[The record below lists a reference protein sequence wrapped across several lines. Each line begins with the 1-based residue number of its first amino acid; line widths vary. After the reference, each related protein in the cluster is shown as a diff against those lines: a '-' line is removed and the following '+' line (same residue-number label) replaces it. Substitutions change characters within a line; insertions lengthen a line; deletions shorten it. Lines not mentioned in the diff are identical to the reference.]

1 LPWLL
6 GLLTCAT
13 FALPPAWASDQAHR
27 QAEAPLKDAG
37 GGSASPSP
45 HGEPNALEHVND
57 SKEHWHLFESF
68 GPTLRL
74 PQFLGFR
81 ITKFMLL
88 ELIAAG
94 LIVAIYAPL
103 TRHLQSG
110 EPPRGA
116 WINAFEVL
124 LTFVRN
130 QVAKPAIG
138 EHEADRFVPFLWT
151 MFLFILFNN
160 LLGMFPFAGSATA
173 NIYVTGALAICVFF
187 AIHGSAIAKMGF
199 AHYLQSMWPH
209 IEVPYGLGYMLKP
222 MIFVIEVIGITVR
235 NGVLA
240 IRLFANMFA
249 GHMVLATILI
259 FVYMAKD
266 LAPALWGTVTLASV
280 VGVVLLSLLEIFVAF
295 LQAYIF
301 TFLAALFMGMALHP
315 HH

>member
-1 LPWLL
+1 
-6 GLLTCAT
+6 
-13 FALPPAWASDQAHR
+13 
-27 QAEAPLKDAG
+27 
-37 GGSASPSP
+37 
-45 HGEPNALEHVND
+45 
-57 SKEHWHLFESF
+57 
-68 GPTLRL
+68 
-74 PQFLGFR
+74 QFLGFR

-103 TRHLQSG
+103 TRRLQSG

-124 LTFVRN
+124 LTFIRN

-138 EHEADRFVPFLWT
+138 EHDADRLLPSLWT
-151 MFLFILFNN
+151 MFLFILLNN

-209 IEVPYGLGYMLKP
+209 IEVPYGLGYILKP

-266 LAPALWGTVTLASV
+266 LAPALWGTITLASV

-295 LQAYIF
+295 LQA
-301 TFLAALFMGMALHP
+301 
-315 HH
+315 